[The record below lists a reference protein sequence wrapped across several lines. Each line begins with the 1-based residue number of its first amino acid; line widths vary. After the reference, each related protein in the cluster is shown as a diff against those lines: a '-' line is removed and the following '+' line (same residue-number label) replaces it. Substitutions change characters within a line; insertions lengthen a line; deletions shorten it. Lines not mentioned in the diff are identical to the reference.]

1 LHLSDPWAFSY
12 EGDSPATNFK
22 TFPRRWNKK
31 KESECFELADRISLT
46 SVKTVD
52 VYKKA
57 YPKYAHKFLLTP
69 NVFDEET
76 ISRSPVSFSDK
87 LLILYTGGF
96 GQKRSPSFFL
106 QSICDLL
113 DNNPALGMKIHFVFT
128 GPMTNENRMIF
139 TRYKRPALEH
149 LGLIPYDQMI
159 KLQQRS
165 HVLVNIDSDIRSS
178 EHSIFFPSKLLEY
191 FAANRRVLNISNNH
205 SVSWEIVDQASGD
218 NVEFGD
224 SGKLKTTLLTYVH
237 RFNSQES
244 KFFTQSNQMKQYEA
258 GYNAKILAAQMTD
271 LFNSTTRADE
281 AIQQ

>member
-1 LHLSDPWAFSY
+1 MLNILLVSIAAPPKSDPESLQVGRYMKYLTQAGCSIELVTTANPTLYMEPDEALKKYNTAKKVHEHSLFEFRYLNAFINRYLPALNQYPDPKWSFRFFEIDQFSKPDIIYSRSYPISSTLLALKFKKQFNVPWILHLSDPWAFSY

-96 GQKRSPSFFL
+96 GQKRSP
-106 QSICDLL
+106 
-113 DNNPALGMKIHFVFT
+113 
-128 GPMTNENRMIF
+128 
-139 TRYKRPALEH
+139 
-149 LGLIPYDQMI
+149 
-159 KLQQRS
+159 
-165 HVLVNIDSDIRSS
+165 
-178 EHSIFFPSKLLEY
+178 
-191 FAANRRVLNISNNH
+191 
-205 SVSWEIVDQASGD
+205 
-218 NVEFGD
+218 
-224 SGKLKTTLLTYVH
+224 
-237 RFNSQES
+237 
-244 KFFTQSNQMKQYEA
+244 
-258 GYNAKILAAQMTD
+258 
-271 LFNSTTRADE
+271 
-281 AIQQ
+281 